1 MERLDIGNGR
11 SIVFPAINIDCAG
24 LAQRDSNNAG
34 CRICTK
40 EHCVFLEFH
49 FLTTFCHSERSRGIS
64 CCFSNGIRLRD
75 ASIHSTCAQGR
86 LSVSMTNMNVRFC
99 AILSLSIVV
108 PALAFAQQTPQ
119 SLADAELPSLL
130 AIYKDVHSHP
140 ELSGHEERTSALI
153 AKELRAAGCQVTE
166 NFGKY

>member
-1 MERLDIGNGR
+1 ML
-11 SIVFPAINIDCAG
+11 
-24 LAQRDSNNAG
+24 
-34 CRICTK
+34 
-40 EHCVFLEFH
+40 
-49 FLTTFCHSERSRGIS
+49 
-64 CCFSNGIRLRD
+64 
-75 ASIHSTCAQGR
+75 SIHSTCAQGR

-140 ELSGHEERTSALI
+140 ELSGHEERTAALI
-153 AKELRAAGCQVTE
+153 TKELGAAGCEVTE
-166 NFGKY
+166 HLGKYADPKFKGYGVIGVIRMAMDRPYWCAPTWTR